1 MRYLRATRKVTSD
14 LRYFRGYRFQLAK
27 PADLDKIKAYLF
39 NPLVQEELDPKQIN
53 FDYEISDDSE
63 HQAVEGFNTF
73 SAEELI
79 AFKQERGVG
88 LDIDDLQVIQSHFQK
103 EGRDPRFCEIKILD
117 TYWSDHCRHTTF
129 LTNIQDVTIQ
139 DGDYKAVVQKKA
151 MKTTWK
157 VAPTFM
163 KAKRPS
169 LSRSW
174 TWQPSTPKKLKKTG
188 GPIDRPRRKFRNQCL
203 LG

>member
-1 MRYLRATRKVTSD
+1 M
-14 LRYFRGYRFQLAK
+14 
-27 PADLDKIKAYLF
+27 
-39 NPLVQEELDPKQIN
+39 
-53 FDYEISDDSE
+53 
-63 HQAVEGFNTF
+63 EGFNTF

-139 DGDYKAVVQKKA
+139 DGDYKAVVQK
-151 MKTTWK
+151 
-157 VAPTFM
+157 
-163 KAKRPS
+163 
-169 LSRSW
+169 L
-174 TWQPSTPKKLKKTG
+174 
-188 GPIDRPRRKFRNQCL
+188 
-203 LG
+203 